1 MVQHGDLRQPRET
14 GCSSI
19 SAQDAAIELAGRDG
33 CQPLPQQAGL
43 NRLDLGSF
51 PRRNDAH
58 DDERQAQ
65 PRMRDRFSSTEESFE
80 TGGLMLGLMQNRPLL
95 ISNLVDYVATWHAET
110 EIVSRDPAG
119 VMHRS
124 NYGQVV
130 ARAKRVAG
138 ALRALGLG
146 QGDRVA
152 TLAWN
157 SWRHLELYYGV
168 TCSGC
173 VLHTVNPRLFHEQ
186 LVYIINH
193 AENGYVFF
201 DPDFKPLVEQLAPHL
216 PLVRGWIAL
225 CYETLL
231 ANASPDYAWPQLDE
245 NTACTL
251 CYTSGTTG
259 NPKGV
264 LYSHRST
271 VLHAFAACAAD
282 GFALSAKDSILVIVP
297 LFHANAWSL
306 PFSAAMCGAKLVL
319 PGPRLDPES
328 IYLLLEQEGCT
339 KAGGIPTIW
348 LNFLAYIENN
358 RAKLDLSKL
367 KLKLVFSGGTAAPR
381 ATIEKFRDLLGVFL
395 LHAWGMTETS
405 PLVTLGSPLSRHD
418 GATQSEIVDMQ
429 VKQGRQVS
437 GVELRLVGE
446 NGESLPHDGKS
457 IGQLKVR
464 GNWVISGYFKGEGG
478 KVVDDDGWFGT
489 GDVATINPDGYVQL
503 TDRLK
508 DVIKSGGEWISSIE
522 IENLVVSHPDV
533 FEAAV
538 IAIPHPKWQERPLL
552 LVQPKPGAK
561 PTKESI
567 LEFLSTR
574 IAKWWMPE
582 DVIFV
587 ESLPHTATGKLL
599 KTELRAKYG
608 GQIAVAG

>member
-1 MVQHGDLRQPRET
+1 
-14 GCSSI
+14 
-19 SAQDAAIELAGRDG
+19 
-33 CQPLPQQAGL
+33 
-43 NRLDLGSF
+43 
-51 PRRNDAH
+51 
-58 DDERQAQ
+58 
-65 PRMRDRFSSTEESFE
+65 
-80 TGGLMLGLMQNRPLL
+80 MLGLMQNRPLL
-95 ISNLVDYVATWHAET
+95 ISDLVDYVATWHAET
-110 EIVSRDPAG
+110 EIVSRDPKG

-124 NYGQVV
+124 NYGQI
-130 ARAKRVAG
+130 ATRAKRVANALG
-138 ALRALGLG
+138 ALGIG
-146 QGDRVA
+146 PGDRVA

-157 SWRHLELYYGV
+157 SWRHLEIYYGV
-168 TCSGC
+168 TCSGR
-173 VLHTVNPRLFHEQ
+173 VLHTVNPRLFIEQ
-186 LVYIINH
+186 LVYITNH
-193 AENGYVFF
+193 AEDGYVFF
-201 DPDFKPLVEQLAPHL
+201 DPDFTPLVEQLAPQL

-225 CYETLL
+225 CDEKDMPSVKVKNLLCYETLL
-231 ANASPDYAWPQLDE
+231 AQASPDYAWPQFDE

-319 PGPRLDPES
+319 PGPKLDPES
-328 IYLLLEQEGCT
+328 IYMLLEQEGCT

-358 RAKLDLSKL
+358 RSKLDLSKL

-395 LHAWGMTETS
+395 LLAWGMTETS
-405 PLVTLGSPLSRHD
+405 PLVTLGSPLASHD
-418 GATQSEIVDMQ
+418 GATPDEIVDMQ
-429 VKQGRQVS
+429 VKQGRQVF
-437 GVELRLVGE
+437 GVELRVAGE
-446 NGESLPHDGKS
+446 DGEALPCDGKTV
-457 IGQLKVR
+457 GQLKVR

-478 KVVDDDGWFGT
+478 KVVGDDGWFGT

-522 IENLVVSHPDV
+522 IENLALSHPDV

-538 IAIPHPKWQERPLL
+538 IAIPHPTWQERPLL
-552 LVQPKPGAK
+552 LVQPKPGAH
-561 PTKESI
+561 PTKEAI

-574 IAKWWMPE
+574 IAKWWMPD

-608 GQIAVAG
+608 GQLAVAG